1 MTQNHDYKPYI
12 NYPLKKNKT
21 TYLGS
26 FTTRATFW
34 ANLHVKMVSLKF
46 SSSRDKVAIMA
57 ALLFPPEIKN
67 SKA

>member
-34 ANLHVKMVSLKF
+34 ANLHVKMVSGKF
-46 SSSRDKVAIMA
+46 SSSRDKAAIMA
-57 ALLFPPEIKN
+57 ALPFPPEIKN